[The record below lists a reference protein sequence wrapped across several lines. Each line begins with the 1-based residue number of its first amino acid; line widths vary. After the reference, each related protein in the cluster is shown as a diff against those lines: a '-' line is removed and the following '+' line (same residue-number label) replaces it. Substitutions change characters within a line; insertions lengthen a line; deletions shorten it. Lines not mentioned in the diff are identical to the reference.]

1 MVREI
6 PPVPKSRSWRWRR
19 GSAVEWNRE
28 VCGRHVPM
36 RRIANGTASG
46 AVVVDENERRSRGFA
61 MVTERKG
68 VTDGWVKIATG
79 DMLRKAFHR
88 GTRGSDIMVVLTWTC
103 LATAGAAGACV
114 ELDDAEAVCLDRTA
128 GDLEEARTRA
138 EAARGI
144 EDRAPE
150 RGGHSAVVVTAAIV
164 CIEMKC

>member
-1 MVREI
+1 MVRDI
-6 PPVPKSRSWRWRR
+6 LPLPKRRSWRGRR
-19 GSAVEWNRE
+19 GGAVEWNGE
-28 VCGRHVPM
+28 DCGRHVPM

-46 AVVVDENERRSRGFA
+46 VVVVDENERRSRGFA

-88 GTRGSDIMVVLTWTC
+88 GTRGSDIMVVVVLTWAC

-114 ELDDAEAVCLDRTA
+114 ELDDAVCFALAVWP
-128 GDLEEARTRA
+128 EARTRA

-144 EDRAPE
+144 EARAPV

-164 CIEMKC
+164 CGEMKC